1 MLHQHGRKPGARTLG
16 DLDVPPLSPLLARSH
31 AAYALIH
38 ELNCRGPLT
47 ESKASQG
54 PFPWPNPHPDV
65 SAIRS
70 ASTPSLERKE
80 QPPRSHPCP
89 ALGHVESMV
98 LEDSEIVGLVAEID
112 ERPDIQRRLPKRV
125 TTVGSVLRH
134 CTCSINTL
142 LNAHAPMSFKIGF
155 THNPIWR
162 WQNSL
167 YGYKRDKS
175 AKWQTMEVLYVAAE
189 PYGPAMLEAALI
201 DKYQSL

>member
-1 MLHQHGRKPGARTLG
+1 M
-16 DLDVPPLSPLLARSH
+16 RS
-31 AAYALIH
+31 YMN
-38 ELNCRGPLT
+38 LNCRGPLT

-54 PFPWPNPHPDV
+54 PFPWPHPQPDV

-89 ALGHVESMV
+89 ALGHIESMV

-112 ERPDIQRRLPKRV
+112 EHPDIQWWLPKRV
-125 TTVGSVLRH
+125 TTAGSVVRH
-134 CTCSINTL
+134 YTCSINTL

-167 YGYKRDKS
+167 YGYKLDKA

-189 PYGPAMLEAALI
+189 SYGPAMLEAALI